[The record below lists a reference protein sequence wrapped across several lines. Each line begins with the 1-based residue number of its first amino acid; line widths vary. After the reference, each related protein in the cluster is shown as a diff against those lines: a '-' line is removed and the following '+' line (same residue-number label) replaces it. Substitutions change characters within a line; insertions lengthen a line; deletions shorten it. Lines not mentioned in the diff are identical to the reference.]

1 MPTSRRCGDRRAG
14 GVFYAADRL
23 DQPWRTLTRAD
34 PLYYLVDATRQG
46 WAGVHEASVAASLLV
61 ALAVAGGVFSLAV
74 ALVGRGWRL
83 KP

>member
-1 MPTSRRCGDRRAG
+1 MAHADASRPALLPRR
-14 GVFYAADRL
+14 RH
-23 DQPWRTLTRAD
+23 
-34 PLYYLVDATRQG
+34 RQG